1 MKEKRPSLTKGELNR
16 LVNIN
21 SPDIPQTIEVGGA
34 RKRWTGVG
42 WVDEGK
48 PKGDEVL
55 IKG

>member
-1 MKEKRPSLTKGELNR
+1 MQEKRPSLTKGELNR

-21 SPDIPQTIEVGGA
+21 SPDIPDTIEVGGI

-55 IKG
+55 ITS